1 MQTFSWFL
9 RLISGEQAEGGWRLL
24 DEQLVQRIKA
34 GDNAAFTTLIENN
47 QGKVYSVAYGLVRNS
62 EDAMDISQETFLRA
76 WDKIATWRGEASLST
91 WLCRI
96 ASNLSLDMLRKQKRV
111 VPVREIVFAPGE
123 VQRGPDAD
131 ILSAEQKAELE
142 NAVAQLPEEYRHLVI
157 LRHAGAMSYRD
168 MATTLGLSLSQVKNR
183 LLRARQM
190 LKRSLTGRVD

>member
-96 ASNLSLDMLRKQKRV
+96 ASNL
-111 VPVREIVFAPGE
+111 APGE
-123 VQRGPDAD
+123 VQCGPDAD